1 MDEFLGVDP
10 TLLLGKYWSTFW
22 LSLSDVYVVSVG
34 VCFVV
39 AILTVGYTAK
49 SRSVENEEDQG
60 IKRTKEK
67 GNFHFLQHFLTYIDR
82 GESHF

>member
-1 MDEFLGVDP
+1 MDELLGVDP

-39 AILTVGYTAK
+39 AILTVGYTSK
-49 SRSVENEEDQG
+49 SRVVANQEDENS
-60 IKRTKEK
+60 
-67 GNFHFLQHFLTYIDR
+67 
-82 GESHF
+82 GETIENGKA

>member
-1 MDEFLGVDP
+1 MDQFLEP

-22 LSLSDVYVVSVG
+22 LSLSDVYVISVG

-49 SRSVENEEDQG
+49 NRILEEQEESKKSNEAG
-60 IKRTKEK
+60 KY
-67 GNFHFLQHFLTYIDR
+67 NCFYAC
-82 GESHF
+82 

>member
-39 AILTVGYTAK
+39 AILTIGYTAK
-49 SRSVENEEDQG
+49 SRGVENQEDQDT
-60 IKRTKEK
+60 KRTNKK
-67 GNFHFLQHFLTYIDR
+67 GKLCFIQHF
-82 GESHF
+82 